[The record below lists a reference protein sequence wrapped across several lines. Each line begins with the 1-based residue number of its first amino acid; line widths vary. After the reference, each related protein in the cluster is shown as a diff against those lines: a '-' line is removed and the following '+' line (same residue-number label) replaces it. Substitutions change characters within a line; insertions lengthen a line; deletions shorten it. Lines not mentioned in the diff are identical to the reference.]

1 MIDNADWTADKLVAV
16 LRELANEDELPAH
29 LKEGPIGEADTV
41 TSLGLDS
48 LGVVTVIERL
58 EEMTGVPIPDDFI
71 EMEDTIAG
79 IAARLAGLG
88 QGSA

>member
-1 MIDNADWTADKLVAV
+1 MSNTEDWTAEKLVGV
-16 LRELANEDELPAH
+16 LRELAREDELPAH

-71 EMEDTIAG
+71 EMEDTISG
-79 IAARLAGLG
+79 IASRLAGLT

>member
-1 MIDNADWTADKLVAV
+1 MSDSTEWTTEKLVGV
-16 LRELANEDELPAH
+16 LRELAGEDELPAH
-29 LKEGPIGEADTV
+29 LKEGPIGESDTV

-58 EEMTGVPIPDDFI
+58 EEMTGIPIPDDFI

-79 IAARLAGLG
+79 IAARLAGLA
-88 QGSA
+88 QGGA

>member
-1 MIDNADWTADKLVAV
+1 MSDNANWTAEKLVEV
-16 LRELANEDELPAH
+16 LRDLAREDELPAH
-29 LKEGPIGEADTV
+29 LKDGPIGEGDTV

-88 QGSA
+88 EGSA

>member
-1 MIDNADWTADKLVAV
+1 MTNNAEWTADKLVSV

-58 EEMTGVPIPDDFI
+58 EEMTGIPIPDDFI

-79 IAARLAGLG
+79 ISARLAGLEKG
-88 QGSA
+88 NT

>member
-1 MIDNADWTADKLVAV
+1 MSDSKDWTAEKLVGV
-16 LRELANEDELPAH
+16 LRELAGEDELPAH
-29 LKEGPIGEADTV
+29 LKEGPIGAADTV

-88 QGSA
+88 EGSA